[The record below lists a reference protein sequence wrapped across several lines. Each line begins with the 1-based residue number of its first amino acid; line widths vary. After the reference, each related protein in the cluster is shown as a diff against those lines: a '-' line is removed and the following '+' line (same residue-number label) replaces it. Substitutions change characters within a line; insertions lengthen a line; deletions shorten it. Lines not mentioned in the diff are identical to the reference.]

1 MPPRKSVKGK
11 GKGTAK
17 NRAETPPPRK
27 PPSPDPRERSPSPT
41 KRRAQSASSLSPRR
55 SASPSKRKATSLKDR
70 TWQQFKSLLV
80 QRPVPTKAAVAA
92 VTACLSH
99 VALQIGMEGSD
110 SVDLLRV
117 RNFTAGTIAVV
128 IASHFWHQLLFTQIS
143 KRSWFSAVC
152 RLLPDQFFFAP
163 LMTCLFLTIMLVT
176 NGQNRFPHGHE
187 LYRAQIPFW
196 KVWITSQY
204 ILFLT
209 LRAPDRMFTANFTG
223 LAWTLTLSQVEPCL
237 ALRC

>member
-1 MPPRKSVKGK
+1 MPPRKS
-11 GKGTAK
+11 GKGTGKGAK
-17 NRAETPPPRK
+17 SRAETPPPRK
-27 PPSPDPRERSPSPT
+27 APSPARERSPSPS
-41 KRRAQSASSLSPRR
+41 KRMKSASSLSPRR
-55 SASPSKRKATSLKDR
+55 SGSPSRRKAGSLR
-70 TWQQFKSLLV
+70 TRVWHQFKHHLV
-80 QRPVPTKAAVAA
+80 QHPVATKSGVAV
-92 VTACLSH
+92 VTAVLSH
-99 VALQIGMEGSD
+99 VILQIGVEGSQ
-110 SVDLLRV
+110 SVDLLRL
-117 RNFTAGTIAVV
+117 RNFTAGTLAVV
-128 IASHFWHQLLFTQIS
+128 VASHFWHQLLFTHIA

-187 LYRAQIPFW
+187 LYRAQVSFW

-209 LRAPDRMFTANFTG
+209 LRAPDKMFTANFTG

-237 ALRC
+237 ALQC